1 MEICNN
7 ACENHAANN
16 ELCAKNIKVKRVEIF
31 ESPKKFF
38 FQEVLDK
45 KFGPSW
51 HVIVGEGFGF
61 EISYETKKM
70 FYMFSAGKSK
80 LHYTTNLCGTYIYIY
95 LCVCHVN
102 QIFSFFAGC
111 SAVCVWKC
119 SWRNWSMSCQ
129 HLHLNKYYQYSNKI
143 YVVRLSCKIG
153 FLIRFWK
160 R

>member
-70 FYMFSAGKSK
+70 FYMFSAGECQIKSVQMQHFHFCR
-80 LHYTTNLCGTYIYIY
+80 LLGSLCLEVLINI
-95 LCVCHVN
+95 VIN
-102 QIFSFFAGC
+102 
-111 SAVCVWKC
+111 
-119 SWRNWSMSCQ
+119 
-129 HLHLNKYYQYSNKI
+129 
-143 YVVRLSCKIG
+143 VVSTIE
-153 FLIRFWK
+153 
-160 R
+160 